1 MNDVQ
6 VEAHPPRS
14 GEPLFRYIAEQ
25 YQALQQEQILY
36 QWRINHRQHTAWWSA
51 LGAGIGGIL
60 FGLYLAFRSDGVPIF
75 NLASNTM
82 YGLGL
87 VWIFYD
93 RYLINANKIYH
104 YHITAKGIYYTL
116 QDDIPEIAF
125 TIMRGVGWVG
135 CIACV
140 LAAGLLGPAA
150 FIGAGASALL
160 AWKIQDMRPEL
171 KERVCLFS
179 SKKGSLTLFEKGN
192 GIKLDGDEHIT
203 QFCVLYCLEGDY
215 KKVLGLIYPYLNSYE
230 VDEVDNWR
238 AFRS

>member
-6 VEAHPPRS
+6 IEGHPPRS

-25 YQALQQEQILY
+25 YQALQQEPALY
-36 QWRINHRQHTAWWSA
+36 QWRINYEQPNSWKGG
-51 LGAGIGGIL
+51 LVVGIAGML
-60 FGLYLAFRSDGVPIF
+60 LGLYFPLRDGDVSILNPM
-75 NLASNTM
+75 SNIL
-82 YGLGL
+82 YCLGIIW
-87 VWIFYD
+87 VFYS
-93 RYLINANKIYH
+93 RYLISANKIYH

-125 TIMRGVGWVG
+125 TIMRGVGWCG

-160 AWKIQDMRPEL
+160 AWKIKNMRPEL

-203 QFCVLYCLEGDY
+203 QFCVLYCLAGDY
-215 KKVLGLIYPYLNSYE
+215 KKVLSLIYPYLNSYE
-230 VDEVDNWR
+230 VNEVDGWR

>member
-25 YQALQQEQILY
+25 YLALQQEPVLY
-36 QWRINHRQHTAWWSA
+36 QWKINHQQHRAWSTSIFS
-51 LGAGIGGIL
+51 GCVVIL
-60 FGLYLAFRSDGVPIF
+60 FGLYLALSDGEVSIF
-75 NLASNTM
+75 NPGSNVLYVVGIT
-82 YGLGL
+82 GL
-87 VWIFYD
+87 FYA
-93 RYLINANKIYH
+93 RYLGVPNQIYH
-104 YHITAKGIYYTL
+104 YHLTAKGIYYTL

-125 TIMRGVGWVG
+125 TIMRGVGWFG

-160 AWKIQDMRPEL
+160 AWKIKDMRPER

-203 QFCVLYCLEGDY
+203 QFGVLYCLDGDY
-215 KKVLGLIYPYLNSYE
+215 KKVLGLIYPNLNSYE

>member
-6 VEAHPPRS
+6 VGTYPPRS

-25 YQALQQEQILY
+25 YQALQQEPVLY
-36 QWRINHRQHTAWWSA
+36 KWRINHRQHTAWWSA
-51 LGAGIGGIL
+51 LGAGIGGML
-60 FGLYLAFRSDGVPIF
+60 FGLYLAFRGEGMPIF

-87 VWIFYD
+87 VWIFYS

-104 YHITAKGIYYTL
+104 YHITAKGIYYTV
-116 QDDIPEIAF
+116 QDDISEIAF

-160 AWKIQDMRPEL
+160 AWKIKDMRPKIIED
-171 KERVCLFS
+171 VALFS
-179 SKKGSLTLFEKGN
+179 TGHGVMKIFKEKECITLFSRDVHGFIN
-192 GIKLDGDEHIT
+192 I
-203 QFCVLYCLEGDY
+203 YCLPSESD
-215 KKVLGLIYPYLNSYE
+215 KVLKLIYPYLDTYE
-230 VDEVDNWR
+230 VHEVSSWR
-238 AFRS
+238 EFSS

>member
-6 VEAHPPRS
+6 VEDNPPRS
-14 GEPLFRYIAEQ
+14 GKPLLRYIAEQ
-25 YQALQQEQILY
+25 YQALQQEPVLY
-36 QWRINHRQHTAWWSA
+36 QWKINYQSSTAWYSS
-51 LGAGIGGIL
+51 LGAGIGGMI
-60 FGLYLAFRSDGVPIF
+60 FGLYLAFRGEGMPIF

-82 YGLGL
+82 YGLGI

-116 QDDIPEIAF
+116 QDDIPEMAF
-125 TIMRGVGWVG
+125 TIMRGVGWFG

-160 AWKIQDMRPEL
+160 AWKIKDMKPEI
-171 KERVCLFS
+171 KEDVCLYS
-179 SKKGSLTLFEKGN
+179 NGDKAELTLFERG
-192 GIKLDGDEHIT
+192 GAIKLHGREHISE
-203 QFCVLYCLEGDY
+203 FGVLYCLEGEY
-215 KKVLGLIYPYLNSYE
+215 QKVLKLLYPYLDNYKVHE
-230 VDEVDNWR
+230 VDSWR
-238 AFRS
+238 AF

>member
-6 VEAHPPRS
+6 VEDHPPRS

-25 YQALQQEQILY
+25 YQALQQEPVLY
-36 QWRINHRQHTAWWSA
+36 QWRINYRQHTAWWSA

-60 FGLYLAFRSDGVPIF
+60 FGLYLAFRGEGMPIF

-93 RYLINANKIYH
+93 RYLISANKIYH
-104 YHITAKGIYYTL
+104 YHITAKGIYYTV

-125 TIMRGVGWVG
+125 TIMRGVGWFG

-160 AWKIQDMRPEL
+160 AWKIKDMRPKIIED
-171 KERVCLFS
+171 VALFS
-179 SKKGSLTLFEKGN
+179 TGHGVIKIFKEKECVTLFSRDVHGFIN
-192 GIKLDGDEHIT
+192 I
-203 QFCVLYCLEGDY
+203 YCLPSECD
-215 KKVLGLIYPYLNSYE
+215 KVLKLIYPYMDTYE
-230 VDEVDNWR
+230 VHEVSSWR
-238 AFRS
+238 EFSS

>member
-6 VEAHPPRS
+6 VETYPPRS

-25 YQALQQEQILY
+25 YQALQQEPVLY

-51 LGAGIGGIL
+51 LGAGFGGML
-60 FGLYLAFRSDGVPIF
+60 FGLYLAFRGEGMPIF

-82 YGLGL
+82 YGLGV
-87 VWIFYD
+87 VWVFYS

-104 YHITAKGIYYTL
+104 YYITAKGIHYTV
-116 QDDIPEIAF
+116 QDDIPDIAF
-125 TIMRGVGWVG
+125 TIMRGVGWFG

-160 AWKIQDMRPEL
+160 AWKIKDMRPEL
-171 KERVCLFS
+171 KEEVCLYS
-179 SKKGSLTLFEKGN
+179 HGDKAELTLFEKGRA
-192 GIKLDGDEHIT
+192 IKLHGRDHVSEFG
-203 QFCVLYCLEGDY
+203 VLYCLEGEY
-215 KKVLGLIYPYLNSYE
+215 QKVLKLLYPYLDNYE
-230 VDEVDNWR
+230 VHEVDSWR
-238 AFRS
+238 AF